1 MLSKHLF
8 LHNGFFLLLN
18 SQGTH
23 NNQTKAKEQKGNRK
37 TGRKLNYSA
46 SALFSKIHF
55 NL

>member
-23 NNQTKAKEQKGNRK
+23 NKPNQSQGTKGNRK